1 MSSAEDDQTP
11 VSRSKAGISSIPWSA
26 PIRAC
31 RPGILRLLLAG
42 AGLAWLQ
49 AATGDCRVKAAEAG
63 PPITR
68 DQMPRLYPD
77 YTGIVLPPNIA
88 PLNFRVEEPGNR
100 YRVEIRSTQGAPI
113 VITARSPVIQIPL
126 KDWGQLLR
134 AHAGEPLYWDI
145 SVQNPATGW
154 ARFQTVTNQIAK
166 EEIDSHLVYRLLKP
180 LYNAFLHLGIYQ
192 RNLQNF
198 EQRPVLEN
206 KKFGG
211 DCLNCHT
218 FLNHDPGRFALNIRT
233 ANKLNPLLL
242 VGSNAVARVDN
253 TMGYLA
259 WHPSG
264 RLIAFSANKLS
275 LFTHS
280 RDETRDVFDA
290 KSDLGIYRV
299 DSNTVVFPPAI
310 GMPDWNE
317 TWPEWSPDGR
327 HLYYCRAVPAP
338 IEKYRQIR
346 YDLVRVSYDIE
357 RDQWGDPEVMVS
369 AQETGLSACQP
380 KVSPDG
386 RLVVFCLCKWGSFPV
401 YQVSSDLYALDLN
414 TRRYRRLDINSNQA
428 ESWHCWSSNGRWIV
442 FSSKRLDGLF
452 ARPFFSYVDEQGRFY
467 KPFLLPQQDP
477 AFYESCLNTFNV
489 PQLVRGP
496 IVVTEREL
504 AQGILKPLKILAPK
518 AAGQLAPQAQPAS
531 QSDGGQPMYRNI
543 RE

>member
-1 MSSAEDDQTP
+1 MRLVETMLKP
-11 VSRSKAGISSIPWSA
+11 NVSTVLI
-26 PIRAC
+26 
-31 RPGILRLLLAG
+31 AG
-42 AGLAWLQ
+42 AGLAWLF
-49 AATGDCRVKAAEAG
+49 AAAGDYRVHAADTGA
-63 PPITR
+63 PITR
-68 DQMPRLYPD
+68 NQMPRLYPD

-88 PLNFRVEEPGNR
+88 PLNFRVEEPGTR

-113 VITARSPVIQIPL
+113 VIATHSPTIEIPL
-126 KDWGQLLR
+126 KDWGALVR
-134 AHAGEPLYWDI
+134 ANAGEPLCWDI
-145 SVQNPATGW
+145 SVQNAVAGW
-154 ARFQTVTNQIAK
+154 TRFQTVTNFIAR
-166 EEIDSHLVYRLLKP
+166 EEIDNHLAYRLLKP
-180 LYNAFLHLGIYQ
+180 LYNAYVHLGIYQ
-192 RNLQNF
+192 RDLQTF

-206 KKFGG
+206 QNFGG
-211 DCLNCHT
+211 SCLNCHT
-218 FLNHDPGRFALNIRT
+218 FLKHDPGRFAVNIRT
-233 ANKLNPLLL
+233 ASKLNPMLL
-242 VGSNAVARVDN
+242 VGSNGVARVDK

-275 LFTHS
+275 LFEHT
-280 RDETRDVFDA
+280 RDETRDVYDA

-327 HLYYCRAVPAP
+327 YLYYCRAAPAP

-346 YDLVRVSYDIE
+346 YDLVRISYDLE
-357 RDQWGDPEVMVS
+357 RDRWGEPEVMVS
-369 AQETGLSACQP
+369 AQETGRSACQP

-386 RLVVFCLCKWGSFPV
+386 RQLVFCLCKWGSFPV

-414 TRRYRRLDINSNQA
+414 TRQYRRLNINSDQA
-428 ESWHCWSSNGRWIV
+428 ESWHSWSSNGRWLV

-477 AFYESCLNTFNV
+477 AFYESYLKTFNV
-489 PQLVRGP
+489 PELIRGP
-496 IVVTEREL
+496 ITVEEREL
-504 AQGILKPLKILAPK
+504 AQGILKPRKILAPK
-518 AAGQLAPQAQPAS
+518 AVGQEVPQAQPAG
-531 QSDGGQPMYRNI
+531 QGDEGQPMYRNV

>member
-1 MSSAEDDQTP
+1 MDP
-11 VSRSKAGISSIPWSA
+11 
-26 PIRAC
+26 
-31 RPGILRLLLAG
+31 L
-42 AGLAWLQ
+42 
-49 AATGDCRVKAAEAG
+49 
-63 PPITR
+63 
-68 DQMPRLYPD
+68 PD
-77 YTGIVLPPNIA
+77 GNQLIA
-88 PLNFRVEEPGNR
+88 R
-100 YRVEIRSTQGAPI
+100 
-113 VITARSPVIQIPL
+113 
-126 KDWGQLLR
+126 
-134 AHAGEPLYWDI
+134 
-145 SVQNPATGW
+145 
-154 ARFQTVTNQIAK
+154 

-180 LYNAFLHLGIYQ
+180 LYNAYVHLGIYQ
-192 RNLQNF
+192 RDLQTF

-206 KKFGG
+206 QKFGR

-242 VGSNAVARVDN
+242 VGSNGVARVDK

-275 LFTHS
+275 LFTHT
-280 RDETRDVFDA
+280 REEARDVFDA

-327 HLYYCRAVPAP
+327 HLYYCRAAPAP

-357 RDQWGDPEVMVS
+357 HDQWGDPEVMVS

-414 TRRYRRLDINSNQA
+414 TRQYRRLDINSDQA
-428 ESWHCWSSNGRWIV
+428 ESWHCWSGNGRWIV

-504 AQGILKPLKILAPK
+504 AQGILKPLKILTPK
-518 AAGQLAPQAQPAS
+518 AAGQPAPQVQPAG
-531 QSDGGQPMYRNI
+531 QSDEGQSMYRNI